1 MDIKTLKTFLS
12 VAKLKNFSAAARELN
27 TVQPTVSR
35 HISDLENE
43 LGTKLFLRTTHQVEL
58 TAAGEVLLPEALA
71 IIANDKRVK
80 ALVGKALES
89 KESVL
94 NIGYLATACS
104 FFLPKI
110 LGEFSSSNAKV
121 TTNLFEMTAQEQQDG
136 LVENKIDIAFSRRQ
150 PQLDG
155 SVFNVEKIYTDKLVA
170 ILPANHPLANNTE
183 VSLTELRSEKF
194 ILFRRSEWSE
204 MFEHISL
211 LCQERGFSLDV
222 SFHPENMRHLVTS
235 VSSGLGISIAPQ
247 CIKFIADKNCVCIPI
262 KEISLVLPLYIYYK
276 KKGMSEPLG
285 HLVNN
290 CVSHAQDIQRMLTAS

>member
-58 TAAGEVLLPEALA
+58 TAAGEVLLPEARA
-71 IIANDKRVK
+71 ILANDLRVK
-80 ALVGKALES
+80 ELVGKALES

-104 FFLPKI
+104 FFLPKL
-110 LGEFSSSNAKV
+110 LGDFSSNNSKV
-121 TTNLFEMTAQEQQDG
+121 TTHLFEMTAQEQKEA
-136 LVENKIDIAFSRRQ
+136 LIENKIDIAFSRRQ

-155 SVFNVEKIYTDKLVA
+155 RIFNVEKIYTDKLVA
-170 ILPANHPLANNTE
+170 ILPANHALASSE
-183 VSLTELRSEKF
+183 KVSLKDLADEKF
-194 ILFRRSEWSE
+194 ILFRRTEWSE
-204 MFEHISL
+204 MYEHITL

-222 SFHPENMRHLVTS
+222 TFHPDNMRHLITS
-235 VSSGLGISIAPQ
+235 VSSGLGVSIAPQ
-247 CIKFIADKNCVCIPI
+247 CIKFIADKNCVCKPI
-262 KEISLVLPLYIYYK
+262 EEVSLVLPLYIYYK
-276 KKGMSEPLG
+276 RDKMSEPLG
-285 HLVNN
+285 HLVSN
-290 CVSHAQDIQRMLTAS
+290 CLSHAQDIQTMLVDN